1 MTQTILF
8 YSNDIT
14 PRLRYTMESIVGN
27 LLGLNF
33 VFTQDKEPFVVA
45 NMPKINYSS
54 ERFSQNELFVESHD
68 LLFDKTIKTYVIEKW
83 GDFFSNKASD
93 GVILN
98 HPVTNFDTADFDFD
112 VFARIFFLVSRYEE
126 YNLDPSVSQFRI
138 SDFRFWQHLRLN
150 PKSEIRNPNP
160 SVLDDHGRF
169 SSTKSVASKLDF
181 LQQPLVNQY
190 VITLSEKLK
199 ARFPDLDM
207 SLPMYRFQPTFDID
221 NAWLYRNKGFL
232 RNAGGFF
239 KDILSG
245 NFERVKN
252 RADILRGVI
261 DDPYFTFDYIQ
272 KLHQEYGF
280 SPVVFWLLGDLGKYD
295 KNISWKNKAFQE
307 LLRMLAKQ
315 YKVGIHPSYRSNDGV
330 FILKKEVLRLAKIL
344 QNDASNT
351 AQNNAQNPFYTEGSS
366 FEKNR
371 IFSFP
376 SRQHFLKLRFP
387 ETYWLLLAVGV
398 QADWTMGYADETGFR
413 ASIATPFPWFD
424 LEKNLETP
432 LIIHPFQAMDVTL
445 KNYLNLTPEAAT
457 ARLRTLIRTTRD
469 VGGTFTPLWHNDNLS
484 EIDGW
489 EGWREVYERLLK
501 DAI

>member
-1 MTQTILF
+1 MMTQTILF
-8 YSNDIT
+8 YATDIT

-33 VFTQDKEPFVVA
+33 VFTQNKDPFVAA

-54 ERFSQNELFVESHD
+54 ERLSGNELFVESHD
-68 LLFDKTIKTYVIEKW
+68 LLFEKTIKTYLIEKW
-83 GDFFSNKASD
+83 DDFFSNKASD

-98 HPVTNFDTADFDFD
+98 HPVTLTNTADFDFD

-126 YNLDPSVSQFRI
+126 YNLDPSV
-138 SDFRFWQHLRLN
+138 
-150 PKSEIRNPNP
+150 
-160 SVLDDHGRF
+160 LDAHGRF
-169 SSTKSVASKLDF
+169 SSTKSVASKLGF

-190 VITLSEKLK
+190 IITLSEKLK

-207 SLPMYRFQPTFDID
+207 SFPTYRFQPTFDVD

-232 RNAGGFF
+232 RNAGGFL

-245 NFERVKN
+245 NFEKVKN
-252 RADILRGVI
+252 RADILRGAI

-280 SPVVFWLLGDLGKYD
+280 TPVVFWLLGDLRKYD
-295 KNISWKNKAFQE
+295 KNISWKNKALQQ
-307 LLRMLAKQ
+307 LVQTIAKQ
-315 YKVGIHPSYRSNDGV
+315 YKVGIHPSYRSNDSI

-351 AQNNAQNPFYTEGSS
+351 VQNNAQNTFYTEESS
-366 FEKNR
+366 FEKNTVHA
-371 IFSFP
+371 FP

-387 ETYWLLLAVGV
+387 ETYRRLLEVGI

-424 LEKNLETP
+424 LEKNAETP

-445 KNYLNLTPEAAT
+445 KHYLNLSPEAAT
-457 ARLRTLIRTTRD
+457 ERLRTLIRTTQD
-469 VGGTFTPLWHNDNLS
+469 VGGTFTTLWHNDNLA
-484 EIDGW
+484 EIDDW
-489 EGWREVYERLLK
+489 KGWREVYERLLK

>member
-8 YSNDIT
+8 YSNDVT
-14 PRLRYTMESIVGN
+14 PRLRYTIESIVGN
-27 LLGLNF
+27 LLGLNI
-33 VFTQDKEPFVVA
+33 VFTQDKDPFIAA

-54 ERFSQNELFVESHD
+54 ERLSENELFVESHD
-68 LLFDKTIKTYVIEKW
+68 LLFDKTIKTYVIEKNA
-83 GDFFSNKASD
+83 DFFSNQFSD

-98 HPVTNFDTADFDFD
+98 YPVAKTADFDFD

-126 YNLDPSVSQFRI
+126 YNLDPSV
-138 SDFRFWQHLRLN
+138 
-150 PKSEIRNPNP
+150 
-160 SVLDDHGRF
+160 LDAYGRF

-207 SLPMYRFQPTFDID
+207 SFPTYRFQPTFDID

-232 RNAGGFF
+232 RNAGGFL

-245 NFERVKN
+245 NFEKVKN
-252 RADILRGVI
+252 RADILRGAI

-272 KLHQEYGF
+272 KLHQEYGL

-295 KNISWKNKAFQE
+295 KNISWKNKALQQLVQTF
-307 LLRMLAKQ
+307 AKQ
-315 YKVGIHPSYRSNDGV
+315 YKVGIHPSYRSNDAV
-330 FILKKEVLRLAKIL
+330 YILKKEVLRLAKIL
-344 QNDASNT
+344 QNDA
-351 AQNNAQNPFYTEGSS
+351 QKPFYTEGSS
-366 FEKNR
+366 FEKNTVHA
-371 IFSFP
+371 FP

-387 ETYWLLLAVGV
+387 ETYRRLLEVGIRE
-398 QADWTMGYADETGFR
+398 DWTIGYADETGFR

-424 LEKNLETP
+424 LEKNVETP

-445 KNYLNLTPEAAT
+445 KHYLKLSPEAAT
-457 ARLRTLIRTTRD
+457 ERLRTLIRTTRD
-469 VGGTFTPLWHNDNLS
+469 VGGTFTTLWHNDNLA
-484 EIDGW
+484 EIEDW
-489 EGWREVYERLLK
+489 KGWREVYERLLK
-501 DAI
+501 DA